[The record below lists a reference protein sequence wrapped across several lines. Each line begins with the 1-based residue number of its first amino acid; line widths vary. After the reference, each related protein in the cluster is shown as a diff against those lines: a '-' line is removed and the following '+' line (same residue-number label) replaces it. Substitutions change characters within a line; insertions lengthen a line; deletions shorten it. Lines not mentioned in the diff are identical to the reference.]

1 LVKVNQNTAD
11 GYSIVCVFK
20 YITGKIMSWLN
31 SLLLAL
37 TSVQPY
43 MVPATVIVFVSITF
57 ILFISFY
64 LFRAVKIANSLK
76 KYTRSINSIENDE
89 PENQRQH
96 LQNLFTQSELKHA
109 WSEFAESLHPQ
120 TELIGSEEKIVKI
133 RATAPSASYF
143 SEQQLVDIPLNTEF
157 FKHLPGILTGVG
169 IIGTFYGLMIGLN
182 HFDPSTPEQVSS
194 SVNNLLRDVLYAFL
208 GSAFAIAFSILVTW
222 LEKFYLAKCYKH
234 LEKFTAAL
242 DSLYDSG
249 VGEEYLASLVKSSNE
264 SATQARQLKE
274 SLVTDLRSMLLELT
288 DKQQIQNEHLAEKL
302 SSTYRESGSQ
312 FADQVSGAIENSL
325 KSPLDKIAGAVQT
338 ASGDQSGMVQHMLQD
353 VLTAFM
359 AKLDTTFGQ
368 QFSNLNE
375 MMGQTVG
382 AIETMQS
389 GFATLLQDMRQVSD
403 DSRQGS
409 AQLIEQLLAEMK
421 SGQQAMQAGM
431 NDMLTSLQASVA
443 KIGAEGEGAGERMAR
458 QLEKMFADSE
468 AREKAQAEHMSAFI
482 EAIQNSVQQG
492 QSATMEKMATSV
504 EALGE
509 QLGSLFGQ
517 IDKGQQQISAHQ
529 QANQQSLHEQTQRVM
544 SDVDDQIKHLIETV
558 ASQHQG
564 TTDTLRLLAE
574 QTNRQIQDMQTGADK
589 MRVAAERFEHAGDRV
604 SEANHLTADVLNK
617 AQSAGSSLSL
627 ATSELTS
634 VVADYRNNRE
644 AVSKSIAMLEL
655 LAANTQSEQTTRSQ
669 FITDLKQHGERLQG
683 YNREAQTFMENVSD
697 VLGKGFEDFSE
708 GVTRSLDK
716 TLGKL
721 DVEMAKASN
730 LLAGSVEQIGE
741 SVSELDDVLSRVRA

>member
-1 LVKVNQNTAD
+1 
-11 GYSIVCVFK
+11 
-20 YITGKIMSWLN
+20 
-31 SLLLAL
+31 
-37 TSVQPY
+37 
-43 MVPATVIVFVSITF
+43 
-57 ILFISFY
+57 
-64 LFRAVKIANSLK
+64 
-76 KYTRSINSIENDE
+76 SINSIEKSA
-89 PENQRQH
+89 PEVQLEHLKSLFQR
-96 LQNLFTQSELKHA
+96 SELKHA
-109 WSEFAESLHPQ
+109 WNEFEESLHSQ
-120 TELIGSEEKIVKI
+120 YELENGEEKIVRI
-133 RATAPSASYF
+133 RATAPSASFF

-157 FKHLPGILTGVG
+157 FKHLPGILTGMG

-208 GSAFAIAFSILVTW
+208 GSAFAIFASILVTW
-222 LEKFYLAKCYKH
+222 LEKLSIAKSYKY

-264 SATQARQLKE
+264 SATQARHLKE
-274 SLVTDLRSMLLELT
+274 SLVTDLRDMLL
-288 DKQQIQNEHLAEKL
+288 HLAESQKIENERLANTL
-302 SSTYRESGSQ
+302 SATYRESGSQ

-338 ASGDQSGMVQHMLQD
+338 ASGDQSGMVQNMLQN

-368 QFSNLNE
+368 QFTNLNE

-382 AIETMQS
+382 AIQTMQT
-389 GFATLLQDMRQVSD
+389 GFSALLQDMRQVSD

-409 AQLIEQLLAEMK
+409 AQLIEQLLSEMK
-421 SGQQAMQAGM
+421 SGQQALQAGM
-431 NDMLTSLQASVA
+431 NDMLTSLQVSVA
-443 KIGAEGEGAGERMAR
+443 KIGAEGEGAGERIAR

-468 AREKAQAEHMSAFI
+468 AREKAQAEHMAAFV

-492 QSATMEKMATSV
+492 QSATMEKMAASV
-504 EALGE
+504 GALGE

-517 IDKGQQQISAHQ
+517 IDKGQQQISATQ

-544 SDVDDQIKHLIETV
+544 SEVDDQIKQLVETV

-564 TTDTLRLLAE
+564 TTETLRLLAE
-574 QTNRQIQDMQTGADK
+574 QTNRQIQDMQAGADK
-589 MRVAAERFEHAGDRV
+589 MRLAAERFEHAGERV

-655 LAANTQSEQTTRSQ
+655 LAANTQSEQTTRNQ
-669 FITDLKQHGERLQG
+669 FIADLKQHGERLQS
-683 YNREAQTFMENVSD
+683 YNREAQVFMENVSD

-708 GVTRSLDK
+708 GVSRSLDK

-730 LLAGSVEQIGE
+730 LLAGSVEQLGE
-741 SVSELDDVLSRVRA
+741 SVSELDDVLSRVRT

>member
-1 LVKVNQNTAD
+1 
-11 GYSIVCVFK
+11 
-20 YITGKIMSWLN
+20 MSWLN
-31 SLLLAL
+31 SVLLAL

-43 MVPATVIVFVSITF
+43 MVPATVIGLVSFAFLCF
-57 ILFISFY
+57 IFFY
-64 LFRAVKIANSLK
+64 FFRAVKIINGLK
-76 KYTRSINSIENDE
+76 KYTQSINGIENNE
-89 PENQRQH
+89 PGNQLQH
-96 LQNLFTQSELKHA
+96 LQSLFVQPELKHA
-109 WSEFAESLHPQ
+109 WNEFEESLHSQ
-120 TELIGSEEKIVKI
+120 YELEDGEEKIVRI
-133 RATAPSASYF
+133 RATAPSASFF

-208 GSAFAIAFSILVTW
+208 GSAFAITFSILITW
-222 LEKFYLAKCYKH
+222 LEKFCLAKCYKY

-242 DSLYDSG
+242 DALYDSG

-264 SATQARQLKE
+264 SATQARHLKE
-274 SLVTDLRSMLLELT
+274 SLVTDLRDMLL
-288 DKQQIQNEHLAEKL
+288 HLANSQKVENERLATTL
-302 SSTYRESGSQ
+302 STTYRETGQQ
-312 FADQVSGAIENSL
+312 FAEQVSGAIENSL

-338 ASGDQSGMVQHMLQD
+338 ASGDQSGMVQNMLQD

-368 QFSNLNE
+368 QFTNLNE

-382 AIETMQS
+382 AIQTMQT
-389 GFATLLQDMRQVSD
+389 GFGALLQDMRQVSD

-409 AQLIEQLLAEMK
+409 AQLIEQLLSEMK

-468 AREKAQAEHMSAFI
+468 AREKAQAEHMTAFI

-492 QSATMEKMATSV
+492 QSATMEKMAASV
-504 EALGE
+504 ESLGE

-517 IDKGQQQISAHQ
+517 IDKGQQQISANQ

-544 SDVDDQIKHLIETV
+544 SEVDDQIKQLVETV

-564 TTDTLRLLAE
+564 TTETLRLLAE
-574 QTNRQIQDMQTGADK
+574 QTNRQIQDMHTGADK
-589 MRVAAERFEHAGDRV
+589 MRLAAERFEHAGDRV

-627 ATSELTS
+627 ATSKLTS

-655 LAANTQSEQTTRSQ
+655 LAANTQSEQTTRTQ
-669 FITDLKQHGERLQG
+669 FIADLKQHGERLQS
-683 YNREAQTFMENVSD
+683 YNREAQAFMENVSD

-708 GVTRSLDK
+708 GVSRSLDK

-721 DVEMAKASN
+721 DVEMAKAST

>member
-1 LVKVNQNTAD
+1 
-11 GYSIVCVFK
+11 
-20 YITGKIMSWLN
+20 MSWLN
-31 SLLLAL
+31 SVLLAL

-43 MVPATVIVFVSITF
+43 MVPATVIGLVSFAFLCF
-57 ILFISFY
+57 IFFY
-64 LFRAVKIANSLK
+64 FFRAVKIINGLK
-76 KYTRSINSIENDE
+76 KYTQSINDIENNE
-89 PENQRQH
+89 PGNQLQH
-96 LQNLFTQSELKHA
+96 LQSLFVQPELKHA
-109 WSEFAESLHPQ
+109 WNEFEESLHSQ
-120 TELIGSEEKIVKI
+120 YELEDGEEKIVRI
-133 RATAPSASYF
+133 RATAPSASFF

-208 GSAFAIAFSILVTW
+208 GSAFAITFSILITW
-222 LEKFYLAKCYKH
+222 LEKFCLAKCYKY

-242 DSLYDSG
+242 DALYDSG

-264 SATQARQLKE
+264 SATQARHLKE
-274 SLVTDLRSMLLELT
+274 SLVTDLRDMLL
-288 DKQQIQNEHLAEKL
+288 HLANSQKVENERLATTL
-302 SSTYRESGSQ
+302 STTYRETGQQ
-312 FADQVSGAIENSL
+312 FAEQVSGAIENSL

-338 ASGDQSGMVQHMLQD
+338 ASGDQSGMVQNMLQD

-368 QFSNLNE
+368 QFTNLNE

-382 AIETMQS
+382 AIQTMQT
-389 GFATLLQDMRQVSD
+389 GFGALLQDMRQVSD

-409 AQLIEQLLAEMK
+409 AQLIEQLLSEMK

-431 NDMLTSLQASVA
+431 NDMLTSLQTSVA

-468 AREKAQAEHMSAFI
+468 AREKAQAEHMTAFI

-492 QSATMEKMATSV
+492 QSATMEKMAASV
-504 EALGE
+504 ESLGE

-517 IDKGQQQISAHQ
+517 IDKGQQQISANQ

-544 SDVDDQIKHLIETV
+544 SEVDDQIKQLVETV

-564 TTDTLRLLAE
+564 TTETLRLLAE
-574 QTNRQIQDMQTGADK
+574 QTNRQIQDMHTGADK
-589 MRVAAERFEHAGDRV
+589 MRLAAERFEHAGDRV

-655 LAANTQSEQTTRSQ
+655 LAANTQSEQTTRTQ
-669 FITDLKQHGERLQG
+669 FIADLKQHGERLQS
-683 YNREAQTFMENVSD
+683 YNREAQAFMENVSD

-708 GVTRSLDK
+708 GVSRSLDK

-721 DVEMAKASN
+721 DVEMAKAST

>member
-1 LVKVNQNTAD
+1 
-11 GYSIVCVFK
+11 
-20 YITGKIMSWLN
+20 MSWLN
-31 SLLLAL
+31 SVLLAL

-43 MVPATVIVFVSITF
+43 MVPATVIGLVSFAFLCF
-57 ILFISFY
+57 IFFY
-64 LFRAVKIANSLK
+64 LFRAVKIINSLK
-76 KYTRSINSIENDE
+76 KYTQSINSIENNE
-89 PENQRQH
+89 PDDQLQH
-96 LQNLFTQSELKHA
+96 LQSLFVQPELKHA
-109 WSEFAESLHPQ
+109 WNEFEESLHSQ
-120 TELIGSEEKIVKI
+120 YELEDGEEKIVRI
-133 RATAPSASYF
+133 RATAPSASFF

-157 FKHLPGILTGVG
+157 FKHLPGILTGMG

-208 GSAFAIAFSILVTW
+208 GSAFAIFASILVTW
-222 LEKFYLAKCYKH
+222 LEKLSIAKCYKY

-264 SATQARQLKE
+264 NATQARHLKE
-274 SLVTDLRSMLLELT
+274 SLVTDLRDMLL
-288 DKQQIQNEHLAEKL
+288 HLAESQKVENERLANTL
-302 SSTYRESGSQ
+302 SATYRESGSH

-338 ASGDQSGMVQHMLQD
+338 ASGDQSGMVQNMLQD

-368 QFSNLNE
+368 QFTNLNE

-382 AIETMQS
+382 AIQTMQT

-409 AQLIEQLLAEMK
+409 AQLIEQLLSEMK

-431 NDMLTSLQASVA
+431 NEMLTSLQSSVA

-468 AREKAQAEHMSAFI
+468 AREKAQAEHMTAFI

-492 QSATMEKMATSV
+492 QSATMEKMAASV
-504 EALGE
+504 ESLGE

-517 IDKGQQQISAHQ
+517 IDKGQQQISATQ

-544 SDVDDQIKHLIETV
+544 SEVDDQIKQLFDTV
-558 ASQHQG
+558 ANQHQG
-564 TTDTLRLLAE
+564 TTETLRLLAE

-589 MRVAAERFEHAGDRV
+589 MRLAAERFEHAGDRV

-655 LAANTQSEQTTRSQ
+655 LAANTQSEQTTRNQ
-669 FITDLKQHGERLQG
+669 FIADLKQHGERLQS
-683 YNREAQTFMENVSD
+683 YNREAQAFMENVSD

-708 GVTRSLDK
+708 GVSRSLDK

-721 DVEMAKASN
+721 DVEMAKASTCTDPKK
-730 LLAGSVEQIGE
+730 
-741 SVSELDDVLSRVRA
+741 LDS

>member
-1 LVKVNQNTAD
+1 
-11 GYSIVCVFK
+11 
-20 YITGKIMSWLN
+20 MSWLN
-31 SLLLAL
+31 SVLLAL

-43 MVPATVIVFVSITF
+43 MVPATVIGLVSFAFLCF
-57 ILFISFY
+57 IFFY
-64 LFRAVKIANSLK
+64 LFRAVKIINSLK
-76 KYTRSINSIENDE
+76 KYTQSINSIENNE
-89 PENQRQH
+89 PDDQLQH
-96 LQNLFTQSELKHA
+96 LQSLFVQPELKHA
-109 WSEFAESLHPQ
+109 WNEFEESLHSQ
-120 TELIGSEEKIVKI
+120 YELEDGEEKIVRI
-133 RATAPSASYF
+133 RATAPSASFF

-157 FKHLPGILTGVG
+157 FKHLPGILTGMG

-208 GSAFAIAFSILVTW
+208 GSAFAIFASILVTW
-222 LEKFYLAKCYKH
+222 LEKLSIAKCYKY

-264 SATQARQLKE
+264 NATQARHLKE
-274 SLVTDLRSMLLELT
+274 SLVTDLRDMLL
-288 DKQQIQNEHLAEKL
+288 HLAESQKVENERLANTL
-302 SSTYRESGSQ
+302 SATYRESGSH

-338 ASGDQSGMVQHMLQD
+338 ASGDQSGMVQNMLQD

-368 QFSNLNE
+368 QFTNLNE

-382 AIETMQS
+382 AIQTMQT

-409 AQLIEQLLAEMK
+409 AQLIEQLLSEMK

-431 NDMLTSLQASVA
+431 NEMLTSLQSSVA

-468 AREKAQAEHMSAFI
+468 AREKAQAEHMTAFI

-492 QSATMEKMATSV
+492 QSATMEKMAASV
-504 EALGE
+504 ESLGE

-517 IDKGQQQISAHQ
+517 IDKGQQQISATQ

-544 SDVDDQIKHLIETV
+544 SEVDDQIKQLFDTV
-558 ASQHQG
+558 ANQHQG
-564 TTDTLRLLAE
+564 TTETLRLLAE

-589 MRVAAERFEHAGDRV
+589 MRLAAERFEHAGDRV

-655 LAANTQSEQTTRSQ
+655 LAANTQSEQTTRNQ
-669 FITDLKQHGERLQG
+669 FIADLKQHGERLQS
-683 YNREAQTFMENVSD
+683 YNREAQAFMENVSD

-708 GVTRSLDK
+708 GVSRSLDK

-721 DVEMAKASN
+721 DVEMAKAST

>member
-1 LVKVNQNTAD
+1 
-11 GYSIVCVFK
+11 
-20 YITGKIMSWLN
+20 MSWLN
-31 SLLLAL
+31 SVLLAL

-43 MVPATVIVFVSITF
+43 MVPATVIGLVSFAFLCF
-57 ILFISFY
+57 IFFY
-64 LFRAVKIANSLK
+64 FFRAVKIINGLK
-76 KYTRSINSIENDE
+76 KYTQSINGIENNE
-89 PENQRQH
+89 PGNQLQH
-96 LQNLFTQSELKHA
+96 LQSLFVQPELKHA
-109 WSEFAESLHPQ
+109 WNEFEESLHSQ
-120 TELIGSEEKIVKI
+120 YELEDGEEKIVRI
-133 RATAPSASYF
+133 RATAPSASFF

-208 GSAFAIAFSILVTW
+208 GSAFAITFSTLITW
-222 LEKFYLAKCYKH
+222 LEKFCLAKCYKY

-242 DSLYDSG
+242 DALYDSG

-264 SATQARQLKE
+264 SATQARHLKE
-274 SLVTDLRSMLLELT
+274 SLVTDLRDMLL
-288 DKQQIQNEHLAEKL
+288 HLANSQKVENERLATTL
-302 SSTYRESGSQ
+302 STTYRETGQQ
-312 FADQVSGAIENSL
+312 FAEQVSGAIENSL

-338 ASGDQSGMVQHMLQD
+338 ASGDQSGMVQNMLQD

-368 QFSNLNE
+368 QFTNLNE

-382 AIETMQS
+382 AIQTMQT
-389 GFATLLQDMRQVSD
+389 GFGALLQDMRQVSD

-409 AQLIEQLLAEMK
+409 AQLIEQLLSEMK

-431 NDMLTSLQASVA
+431 NDMLTSLQTSVA

-468 AREKAQAEHMSAFI
+468 AREKAQAEHMTAFI

-492 QSATMEKMATSV
+492 QSATMEKMAASV
-504 EALGE
+504 ESLGE

-517 IDKGQQQISAHQ
+517 IDKGQQQISANQ

-544 SDVDDQIKHLIETV
+544 SEVDDQIKQLVETV

-564 TTDTLRLLAE
+564 TTETLRLLAE
-574 QTNRQIQDMQTGADK
+574 QTNRQIQDMHTGADK
-589 MRVAAERFEHAGDRV
+589 MRLAAERFEHAGDRV

-655 LAANTQSEQTTRSQ
+655 LAANTQSEQTTRTQ
-669 FITDLKQHGERLQG
+669 FIADLKQHGERLQS
-683 YNREAQTFMENVSD
+683 YNREAQAFMENVSD

-708 GVTRSLDK
+708 GVSRSLDK

-721 DVEMAKASN
+721 DVEMAKAST

>member
-1 LVKVNQNTAD
+1 
-11 GYSIVCVFK
+11 
-20 YITGKIMSWLN
+20 MSWLN
-31 SLLLAL
+31 SLLVAL
-37 TSVQPY
+37 TSVEPHK
-43 MVPATVIVFVSITF
+43 VPVTVFCLVSFAVFCFVV
-57 ILFISFY
+57 FY
-64 LFRAVKIANSLK
+64 LIRAVRIINGLK
-76 KYTRSINSIENDE
+76 KDDKSISSIKDSAPE
-89 PENQRQH
+89 PQLEYLRG
-96 LQNLFTQSELKHA
+96 LFKKPEFKHA
-109 WSEFAESLHPQ
+109 WNEFEESLHSQ
-120 TELIGSEEKIVKI
+120 YELENGEEKLVRI
-133 RATAPSASYF
+133 RATAPSASFF

-157 FKHLPGILTGVG
+157 FKHLPGILTGIG

-182 HFDPSTPEQVSS
+182 HFDPSTPEQVTS
-194 SVNNLLRDVLYAFL
+194 SVNNLLHDVLYAFL
-208 GSAFAIAFSILVTW
+208 GSAFAITASILVTW
-222 LEKFYLAKCYKH
+222 LEKFSIAKCYKY
-234 LEKFTAAL
+234 LEKFTASL

-249 VGEEYLASLVKSSNE
+249 VGEEYLASLVKSSSD

-274 SLVTDLRSMLLELT
+274 SLVTDLRDMLLNLADSQKVE
-288 DKQQIQNEHLAEKL
+288 NERLAATL
-302 SSTYRESGSQ
+302 STTYRESGQQ
-312 FADQVSGAIENSL
+312 FAEQVSGAIENSL

-338 ASGDQSGMVQHMLQD
+338 ASGDQSGMVQNMLQD

-368 QFSNLNE
+368 QFTNLND

-382 AIETMQS
+382 AIQTMQT
-389 GFATLLQDMRQVSD
+389 GFSSLLQDMRQVSD

-431 NDMLTSLQASVA
+431 NDMLSSLQASVA

-468 AREKAQAEHMSAFI
+468 AREKAQAEHMAAFV

-504 EALGE
+504 EVLGE
-509 QLGSLFGQ
+509 QLGNLFGQ
-517 IDKGQQQISAHQ
+517 IDKGQQQISANQ

-544 SDVDDQIKHLIETV
+544 SEVDDQIKQLIDTV

-564 TTDTLRLLAE
+564 TTETLRLLAE
-574 QTNRQIQDMQTGADK
+574 QTHQQIRGMQQGADK
-589 MRVAAERFEHAGDRV
+589 MHQAAERFEHAGDKV

-617 AQSAGSSLSL
+617 AQSAGSSLSV
-627 ATSELTS
+627 ATSELSS
-634 VVADYRNNRE
+634 VVADYRNNRD
-644 AVSKSIAMLEL
+644 AVSKSIAMLEM

-669 FITDLKQHGERLQG
+669 FITDLKQHSERLLN
-683 YNREAQTFMENVSD
+683 YNREAQAFMERVSD
-697 VLGKGFEDFSE
+697 VLGKGFEDFSD
-708 GVTRSLDK
+708 GVSRSLDK

>member
-1 LVKVNQNTAD
+1 MLWLDSFLLV
-11 GYSIVCVFK
+11 
-20 YITGKIMSWLN
+20 
-31 SLLLAL
+31 L

-43 MVPATVIVFVSITF
+43 MVPATVIGIVSVAF
-57 ILFISFY
+57 IIFTLFY
-64 LFRAVKIANSLK
+64 LFRAVKIANGLE
-76 KYTRSINSIENDE
+76 KYKQSINSIKNNE
-89 PENQRQH
+89 PDNQLQH
-96 LQNLFTQSELKHA
+96 LQNLFVQPELKHA
-109 WSEFAESLHPQ
+109 WSEFKESLHSQ
-120 TELIGSEEKIVKI
+120 YELEDGEEKIVRI
-133 RATAPSASYF
+133 RATAPSASFF
-143 SEQQLVDIPLNTEF
+143 SEQQLVDIPLNTEL

-169 IIGTFYGLMIGLN
+169 IIGTFYGLMIGLK
-182 HFDPSTPEQVSS
+182 HFDPSTPEQVTS
-194 SVNNLLRDVLYAFL
+194 SVNNLLHDVLYAFL
-208 GSAFAIAFSILVTW
+208 GSAFAITFSILITW
-222 LEKFYLAKCYKH
+222 LEKFYLAKCYKN
-234 LEKFTAAL
+234 LEKFTAEL

-264 SATQARQLKE
+264 SATQARHLKE
-274 SLVTDLRSMLLELT
+274 SLVTDLRDMLL
-288 DKQQIQNEHLAEKL
+288 HLANSQKVENERLATTL
-302 SSTYRESGSQ
+302 STTYRETGQQ
-312 FADQVSGAIENSL
+312 FAEQVSGAIENSL

-338 ASGDQSGMVQHMLQD
+338 ASGDQSGMVQNMLQD

-368 QFSNLNE
+368 QFTSLNE

-382 AIETMQS
+382 AIQTMQT
-389 GFATLLQDMRQVSD
+389 GFSALLQDMRQVSD

-409 AQLIEQLLAEMK
+409 AQLIEQLLSEMK
-421 SGQQAMQAGM
+421 SGQQALQAGM

-458 QLEKMFADSE
+458 QMEKMFADSE
-468 AREKAQAEHMSAFI
+468 AREKAQAEHMAAFV

-492 QSATMEKMATSV
+492 QSATMEKMAASV
-504 EALGE
+504 GALGE

-517 IDKGQQQISAHQ
+517 IDKGQQQISANQ

-544 SDVDDQIKHLIETV
+544 SEVDDQIKQLVETV

-564 TTDTLRLLAE
+564 TTETLRLLAE

-589 MRVAAERFEHAGDRV
+589 MRLAAERFEHAGDRV

-655 LAANTQSEQTTRSQ
+655 LAANTQSEQTTRNQ
-669 FITDLKQHGERLQG
+669 FIADLKQHGERLQS
-683 YNREAQTFMENVSD
+683 YNREAQAFMENVSD

-708 GVTRSLDK
+708 GVSRSLDK

-721 DVEMAKASN
+721 DVEMAKASS

>member
-1 LVKVNQNTAD
+1 MHSQYEL
-11 GYSIVCVFK
+11 
-20 YITGKIMSWLN
+20 
-31 SLLLAL
+31 
-37 TSVQPY
+37 
-43 MVPATVIVFVSITF
+43 
-57 ILFISFY
+57 
-64 LFRAVKIANSLK
+64 
-76 KYTRSINSIENDE
+76 EN
-89 PENQRQH
+89 
-96 LQNLFTQSELKHA
+96 
-109 WSEFAESLHPQ
+109 
-120 TELIGSEEKIVKI
+120 GEEKIVRI
-133 RATAPSASYF
+133 RATAPSASFF

-157 FKHLPGILTGVG
+157 FKHLPGILTGMG
-169 IIGTFYGLMIGLN
+169 IIGTFYGLLIGLN

-208 GSAFAIAFSILVTW
+208 GSAFAIFASILVTW
-222 LEKFYLAKCYKH
+222 LEKLSIAKSYKY

-264 SATQARQLKE
+264 SATQARHLKE
-274 SLVTDLRSMLLELT
+274 SLVTDLRDMLL
-288 DKQQIQNEHLAEKL
+288 HLAESQKIESERLANTL
-302 SSTYRESGSQ
+302 SATYRESGSQ

-325 KSPLDKIAGAVQT
+325 KSPLDKIAGTVQT
-338 ASGDQSGMVQHMLQD
+338 ACGDQSGMVQNMLQD

-368 QFSNLNE
+368 QFTNLNE
-375 MMGQTVG
+375 MMRQTVG
-382 AIETMQS
+382 AIQIMQT
-389 GFATLLQDMRQVSD
+389 GFSALLQDMRQVSD

-409 AQLIEQLLAEMK
+409 AKLIEQLLSEMK
-421 SGQQAMQAGM
+421 SGQQALQAGM
-431 NDMLTSLQASVA
+431 NDMLTSLQVSVA
-443 KIGAEGEGAGERMAR
+443 KIGAEGEGAGERIAR

-468 AREKAQAEHMSAFI
+468 AREKAQAEHMAAFV

-492 QSATMEKMATSV
+492 QSATMEKMAASV
-504 EALGE
+504 GALGE

-517 IDKGQQQISAHQ
+517 IDKGQQQISATQ

-544 SDVDDQIKHLIETV
+544 SEVDDQIKQLVETV

-564 TTDTLRLLAE
+564 TTETLRLLAE
-574 QTNRQIQDMQTGADK
+574 QTNRQIQDMQAGADK
-589 MRVAAERFEHAGDRV
+589 MRLAAERFEHAGERV

-655 LAANTQSEQTTRSQ
+655 LAANTQSEQTTRNQ
-669 FITDLKQHGERLQG
+669 FIADLKQHGERLQS
-683 YNREAQTFMENVSD
+683 YNREAQVFMENVSD

-708 GVTRSLDK
+708 GVSRSLDK

-730 LLAGSVEQIGE
+730 LLAGSVEQLGE
-741 SVSELDDVLSRVRA
+741 SVSELDDVLSRVRT

>member
-1 LVKVNQNTAD
+1 MLWLDSFLLV
-11 GYSIVCVFK
+11 
-20 YITGKIMSWLN
+20 
-31 SLLLAL
+31 L

-43 MVPATVIVFVSITF
+43 MVPATVIGIVSVAF
-57 ILFISFY
+57 IIFTLFY
-64 LFRAVKIANSLK
+64 LFRAVKIVNGLE
-76 KYTRSINSIENDE
+76 KYKQSINSIKNNE
-89 PENQRQH
+89 PDNQLQH
-96 LQNLFTQSELKHA
+96 LQNLFVQPELKHA
-109 WSEFAESLHPQ
+109 WSEFKESLHSQ
-120 TELIGSEEKIVKI
+120 YELEDGEEKIVRI
-133 RATAPSASYF
+133 RATAPSASFF

-208 GSAFAIAFSILVTW
+208 GSAFAITFSILITW
-222 LEKFYLAKCYKH
+222 LEKFYLAKCYKN
-234 LEKFTAAL
+234 LEKFTAEL

-264 SATQARQLKE
+264 SATQARHLKE
-274 SLVTDLRSMLLELT
+274 SLVTDLRDMLL
-288 DKQQIQNEHLAEKL
+288 HLANSQKVENERLATTL
-302 SSTYRESGSQ
+302 STTYRETGQQ
-312 FADQVSGAIENSL
+312 FAEQVSGAIENSL

-338 ASGDQSGMVQHMLQD
+338 ASGDQSGMVQNMLQD

-368 QFSNLNE
+368 QFTSLNE

-382 AIETMQS
+382 AIQTMQT
-389 GFATLLQDMRQVSD
+389 GFSALLQDMRQVSD

-409 AQLIEQLLAEMK
+409 AQLIEQLLSEMK
-421 SGQQAMQAGM
+421 SGQQALQAGM

-458 QLEKMFADSE
+458 QMEKMFADSE
-468 AREKAQAEHMSAFI
+468 AREKAQAEHMAAFV

-492 QSATMEKMATSV
+492 QSATMEKMAASV
-504 EALGE
+504 GALGE

-517 IDKGQQQISAHQ
+517 IDKGQQQISANQ

-544 SDVDDQIKHLIETV
+544 SEVDDQIKQLVETV

-564 TTDTLRLLAE
+564 TTETLRLLAE

-589 MRVAAERFEHAGDRV
+589 MRLAAERFEHAGDRV

-655 LAANTQSEQTTRSQ
+655 LAANTQSEQTTRNQ
-669 FITDLKQHGERLQG
+669 FIADLKQHGERLQS
-683 YNREAQTFMENVSD
+683 YNREAQAFMENVSD

-708 GVTRSLDK
+708 GVSRSLDK

-721 DVEMAKASN
+721 DVEMAKASS

>member
-1 LVKVNQNTAD
+1 
-11 GYSIVCVFK
+11 
-20 YITGKIMSWLN
+20 MSWLN
-31 SLLLAL
+31 SLLVAL
-37 TSVQPY
+37 TSVEPHW
-43 MVPATVIVFVSITF
+43 VPFTVIGLVTF
-57 ILFISFY
+57 AFFCFIFFY
-64 LFRAVKIANSLK
+64 LVRAVRIVNGLK
-76 KYTRSINSIENDE
+76 KYTQSINSLENST
-89 PENQRQH
+89 PEAQLEQLKSLFQRP
-96 LQNLFTQSELKHA
+96 ELRHA
-109 WSEFAESLHPQ
+109 WNEFEESLHLQ
-120 TELIGSEEKIVKI
+120 SEQSNGEENIVRV
-133 RATAPSASYF
+133 RATAPSASFF

-194 SVNNLLRDVLYAFL
+194 SVNNLLHDVLYAFL
-208 GSAFAIAFSILVTW
+208 GSAFAIFASILVTW
-222 LEKFYLAKCYKH
+222 LEKLSIAKCYKY
-234 LEKFTAAL
+234 LEKFTASL

-264 SATQARQLKE
+264 SATQARHLKE
-274 SLVTDLRSMLLELT
+274 SLVTDLRDMLL
-288 DKQQIQNEHLAEKL
+288 HLAESQKVENERLANTL
-302 SSTYRESGSQ
+302 SATYRESGSQ

-338 ASGDQSGMVQHMLQD
+338 ASGDQSGMVQNMLQD

-368 QFSNLNE
+368 QFTNLNE

-382 AIETMQS
+382 AIQTMQT

-409 AQLIEQLLAEMK
+409 AQLIEQLLSEMK

-431 NDMLTSLQASVA
+431 NDMLSSLQASVA

-468 AREKAQAEHMSAFI
+468 AREKAQAEHMTAFI

-492 QSATMEKMATSV
+492 QSATMEKMAASV
-504 EALGE
+504 ESLGE

-517 IDKGQQQISAHQ
+517 IDKGQQQISATQ
-529 QANQQSLHEQTQRVM
+529 QANQQSLHEQTQCVM
-544 SDVDDQIKHLIETV
+544 SEVDDQIKQLIDTV

-564 TTDTLRLLAE
+564 TTETLRLLAE
-574 QTNRQIQDMQTGADK
+574 QTNRQIQDMQNGADK
-589 MRVAAERFEHAGDRV
+589 MRMAAERFEHAGDRV

-655 LAANTQSEQTTRSQ
+655 LAANTQSEQTTRNQ
-669 FITDLKQHGERLQG
+669 FIADLKQHGERLQS
-683 YNREAQTFMENVSD
+683 YNREAQAFMENVSD

-708 GVTRSLDK
+708 GVSRSLDK

-721 DVEMAKASN
+721 DVEMAKAST

>member
-1 LVKVNQNTAD
+1 
-11 GYSIVCVFK
+11 
-20 YITGKIMSWLN
+20 MSWLN
-31 SLLLAL
+31 SILAVL
-37 TSVQPY
+37 TSVEPHK
-43 MVPATVIVFVSITF
+43 VPVTVIGLVSFAVICF
-57 ILFISFY
+57 FFFY
-64 LFRAVKIANSLK
+64 LIRVFKIIFGLRR
-76 KYTRSINSIENDE
+76 YTQSIITIK
-89 PENQRQH
+89 ENQPESQLEH
-96 LQNLFTQSELKHA
+96 LKNLFQQPELKHA
-109 WSEFAESLHPQ
+109 WSEFEESLHPQ
-120 TELIGSEEKIVKI
+120 RELENGDEKIVRV
-133 RATAPSASYF
+133 RATAPSASFF

-169 IIGTFYGLMIGLN
+169 IIGTFYGLMIGLS
-182 HFDPSTPEQVSS
+182 HFDPSTPEQVTS
-194 SVNNLLRDVLYAFL
+194 SVNNLLHDVLYAFL
-208 GSAFAIAFSILVTW
+208 GSAIAIFASILVTW
-222 LEKFYLAKCYKH
+222 LEKLSIAKCYKY

-242 DSLYDSG
+242 DSLYESG

-264 SATQARQLKE
+264 SATQARHLKE
-274 SLVTDLRSMLLELT
+274 SLVTDLRDMLL
-288 DKQQIQNEHLAEKL
+288 QLAESQKVENERLAATL
-302 SSTYRESGSQ
+302 STTYRESGQQ
-312 FADQVSGAIENSL
+312 FAEQVSGAIENSL

-338 ASGDQSGMVQHMLQD
+338 ASGDQSGMVQNMLQD

-368 QFSNLNE
+368 QFTSLND

-382 AIETMQS
+382 AIQTMQT
-389 GFATLLQDMRQVSD
+389 GFAALLQDMRQVSD

-409 AQLIEQLLAEMK
+409 AQLIEQLLSEMK
-421 SGQQAMQAGM
+421 SGQQALQAGM
-431 NDMLTSLQASVA
+431 NDMLTSLQTSVA

-468 AREKAQAEHMSAFI
+468 AREKAQSEHMAAFI

-492 QSATMEKMATSV
+492 QSATMEKMAASV
-504 EALGE
+504 ESLGE

-517 IDKGQQQISAHQ
+517 IDKGQQQISATQ

-544 SDVDDQIKHLIETV
+544 SEVDDQIKQLIDTV

-564 TTDTLRLLAE
+564 TTETLRLLAE
-574 QTNRQIQDMQTGADK
+574 QTNRQIQDMQNGADK
-589 MRVAAERFEHAGDRV
+589 MRLAAERFEHAGDRV
-604 SEANHLTADVLNK
+604 SEANHLTADLLNK

-669 FITDLKQHGERLQG
+669 FIADLQLHGERLQG
-683 YNREAQTFMENVSD
+683 YNREAQAFMENVSD

-708 GVTRSLDK
+708 GVLRSLDK

-721 DVEMAKASN
+721 DVEMAKAST

>member
-1 LVKVNQNTAD
+1 
-11 GYSIVCVFK
+11 
-20 YITGKIMSWLN
+20 MSWLN
-31 SLLLAL
+31 SVLLAL

-43 MVPATVIVFVSITF
+43 MVPATVIGLVSFAFLCF
-57 ILFISFY
+57 IFFY
-64 LFRAVKIANSLK
+64 FFRAVKIINGLK
-76 KYTRSINSIENDE
+76 KYTQSINGIENNE
-89 PENQRQH
+89 PDNQLQH
-96 LQNLFTQSELKHA
+96 LQSLFVQPELKHA
-109 WSEFAESLHPQ
+109 WNEFEESLHSQ
-120 TELIGSEEKIVKI
+120 YELEDGEEKIVRI
-133 RATAPSASYF
+133 RATAPSASFF

-208 GSAFAIAFSILVTW
+208 GSAFAITFSILITW
-222 LEKFYLAKCYKH
+222 LEKFCLAKCYKY

-242 DSLYDSG
+242 DALYDSG

-264 SATQARQLKE
+264 SATQARHLKE
-274 SLVTDLRSMLLELT
+274 SLVTDLRDMLL
-288 DKQQIQNEHLAEKL
+288 HLANSQKVENERLATTL
-302 SSTYRESGSQ
+302 STTYRETGQQ
-312 FADQVSGAIENSL
+312 FAEQVSGAIENSL

-338 ASGDQSGMVQHMLQD
+338 ASGDQSGMVQNMLQD

-368 QFSNLNE
+368 QFTNLNE

-382 AIETMQS
+382 AIQTMQT
-389 GFATLLQDMRQVSD
+389 GFGALLQDMRQVSD

-409 AQLIEQLLAEMK
+409 AQLIEQLLSEMK

-431 NDMLTSLQASVA
+431 NDMLTSLQTSVA

-468 AREKAQAEHMSAFI
+468 AREKAQAEHMTAFI

-492 QSATMEKMATSV
+492 QSATMEKMAASV
-504 EALGE
+504 ESLGE

-517 IDKGQQQISAHQ
+517 IDKGQQQISANQ

-544 SDVDDQIKHLIETV
+544 SEVDDQIKQLVETV

-564 TTDTLRLLAE
+564 TTETLRLLAE
-574 QTNRQIQDMQTGADK
+574 QTNRQIQDMHTGADK
-589 MRVAAERFEHAGDRV
+589 MRLAAERFEHAGDRV

-655 LAANTQSEQTTRSQ
+655 LAANTQSEQTTRTQ
-669 FITDLKQHGERLQG
+669 FIADLKQHGERLQS
-683 YNREAQTFMENVSD
+683 YNREAQAFMENVSD

-708 GVTRSLDK
+708 GVSRSLDK

-721 DVEMAKASN
+721 DVEMAKAST

>member
-1 LVKVNQNTAD
+1 
-11 GYSIVCVFK
+11 
-20 YITGKIMSWLN
+20 MSWLN
-31 SLLLAL
+31 SVLLAL

-43 MVPATVIVFVSITF
+43 MVPATVIGLVSFAFLCF
-57 ILFISFY
+57 IFFY
-64 LFRAVKIANSLK
+64 LFRSVKIINSLK
-76 KYTRSINSIENDE
+76 KYTQSINSIKNNE
-89 PENQRQH
+89 PDDQLQH
-96 LQNLFTQSELKHA
+96 LQNLFVQPEIKHA
-109 WSEFAESLHPQ
+109 WNEFEESLHSQ
-120 TELIGSEEKIVKI
+120 YELEDGEEKIVRI
-133 RATAPSASYF
+133 RATALSASFF

-208 GSAFAIAFSILVTW
+208 GSAFAIFASILVTW
-222 LEKFYLAKCYKH
+222 LEKLSIAKCYKY

-242 DSLYDSG
+242 DALYVSG

-264 SATQARQLKE
+264 SATQARHLKE
-274 SLVTDLRSMLLELT
+274 SLVTDLRDMLL
-288 DKQQIQNEHLAEKL
+288 NLAERQKVENERLATTL
-302 SSTYRESGSQ
+302 STTYRESGQQ
-312 FADQVSGAIENSL
+312 FAEQVSGAIENSL

-338 ASGDQSGMVQHMLQD
+338 ASGDQSGMVQNMLQD

-368 QFSNLNE
+368 QFTNLND

-382 AIETMQS
+382 SIQTMQT

-409 AQLIEQLLAEMK
+409 AQLIEQLLSEMK

-431 NDMLTSLQASVA
+431 NDMLISLQASVA

-517 IDKGQQQISAHQ
+517 IDKGQQQISANQ

-544 SDVDDQIKHLIETV
+544 SEVDVQIKQLIDTV

-564 TTDTLRLLAE
+564 TTETLRLLAE
-574 QTNRQIQDMQTGADK
+574 QTNRQIQDMQNGADK
-589 MRVAAERFEHAGDRV
+589 MRLAAERFEHAGDRV

-655 LAANTQSEQTTRSQ
+655 LAANTQSEQTTRNQ
-669 FITDLKQHGERLQG
+669 FIADLKQHGERLQS
-683 YNREAQTFMENVSD
+683 YNREAQAFMENVSN

-708 GVTRSLDK
+708 GVSRSLDK

-721 DVEMAKASN
+721 DVEMAKAST

>member
-1 LVKVNQNTAD
+1 
-11 GYSIVCVFK
+11 
-20 YITGKIMSWLN
+20 
-31 SLLLAL
+31 
-37 TSVQPY
+37 
-43 MVPATVIVFVSITF
+43 
-57 ILFISFY
+57 
-64 LFRAVKIANSLK
+64 
-76 KYTRSINSIENDE
+76 
-89 PENQRQH
+89 
-96 LQNLFTQSELKHA
+96 ELKHA
-109 WSEFAESLHPQ
+109 WNEFEESLHSQ
-120 TELIGSEEKIVKI
+120 YELENGEEKIVRI
-133 RATAPSASYF
+133 RATAPSASFF

-157 FKHLPGILTGVG
+157 FKHLPGILTGMG

-208 GSAFAIAFSILVTW
+208 GSAFAIFASILVTW
-222 LEKFYLAKCYKH
+222 LEKLSIAKSYKY

-264 SATQARQLKE
+264 SATQARHLKE
-274 SLVTDLRSMLLELT
+274 SLVTDLRDMLL
-288 DKQQIQNEHLAEKL
+288 HLAESQKIENERLANTL
-302 SSTYRESGSQ
+302 SATYRESGSQ

-338 ASGDQSGMVQHMLQD
+338 ASGDQSGMVQNMLQN

-368 QFSNLNE
+368 QFTNLNE

-382 AIETMQS
+382 AIQTMQT
-389 GFATLLQDMRQVSD
+389 GFSALLQDMRQVSD

-409 AQLIEQLLAEMK
+409 AQLIEQLLSEMK
-421 SGQQAMQAGM
+421 SGQQALQAGM

-443 KIGAEGEGAGERMAR
+443 KIGAEGEGAGERIAR

-468 AREKAQAEHMSAFI
+468 AREKAQAEHMAAFV

-492 QSATMEKMATSV
+492 QSATMEKMAASV
-504 EALGE
+504 GALGE

-517 IDKGQQQISAHQ
+517 IDKGQQQISATQ

-544 SDVDDQIKHLIETV
+544 SEVDDQIKQLVETV

-564 TTDTLRLLAE
+564 TTETLRLLAE
-574 QTNRQIQDMQTGADK
+574 QTNRQIQDMQAGADK
-589 MRVAAERFEHAGDRV
+589 MRLAAERFEHAGERV

-655 LAANTQSEQTTRSQ
+655 LAANTQSEQTTRNQ
-669 FITDLKQHGERLQG
+669 FIADLKQHGERLQS
-683 YNREAQTFMENVSD
+683 YNREAQVFMENVSD

-708 GVTRSLDK
+708 GVSRSLDK

-730 LLAGSVEQIGE
+730 LLAGSVEQLGE
-741 SVSELDDVLSRVRA
+741 SVSELDDVLSRVRT

>member
-1 LVKVNQNTAD
+1 
-11 GYSIVCVFK
+11 
-20 YITGKIMSWLN
+20 MSWLN
-31 SLLLAL
+31 SVLLAL

-43 MVPATVIVFVSITF
+43 MVPATVIGLVSFAFLCF
-57 ILFISFY
+57 IFFY
-64 LFRAVKIANSLK
+64 FFRAVKIINGLK
-76 KYTRSINSIENDE
+76 KYTQSINGIENNE
-89 PENQRQH
+89 PGNQLQH
-96 LQNLFTQSELKHA
+96 LQSLFVQPELKHA
-109 WSEFAESLHPQ
+109 WNEFEESLHSQ
-120 TELIGSEEKIVKI
+120 YELEDGEEKIVRI
-133 RATAPSASYF
+133 RATAPSASFF

-208 GSAFAIAFSILVTW
+208 GSAFAITFSILITW
-222 LEKFYLAKCYKH
+222 LEKFCLAKCYKY

-242 DSLYDSG
+242 DALYDSG

-264 SATQARQLKE
+264 SATQARHLKE
-274 SLVTDLRSMLLELT
+274 SLVTDLRDMLL
-288 DKQQIQNEHLAEKL
+288 HLANSQKVENERLATTL
-302 SSTYRESGSQ
+302 STTYRETGQQ
-312 FADQVSGAIENSL
+312 FAEQVSGAIENSL

-338 ASGDQSGMVQHMLQD
+338 ASGDQSGMVQNMLQD

-368 QFSNLNE
+368 QFTNLNE

-382 AIETMQS
+382 AIQTMQT
-389 GFATLLQDMRQVSD
+389 GFGALLQDMRQVSD

-409 AQLIEQLLAEMK
+409 AQLIEQLLSEMK

-431 NDMLTSLQASVA
+431 NDMLTSLQTSVA

-468 AREKAQAEHMSAFI
+468 AREKAQAEHMTAFI

-492 QSATMEKMATSV
+492 QSATMEKMAASV
-504 EALGE
+504 ESLGE

-517 IDKGQQQISAHQ
+517 IDKGQQQISANQ

-544 SDVDDQIKHLIETV
+544 SEVDDQIKQLVETV

-564 TTDTLRLLAE
+564 TTETLRLLAE
-574 QTNRQIQDMQTGADK
+574 QTNRQIQDMHTGADK
-589 MRVAAERFEHAGDRV
+589 MRLAAERFEHAGDRV

-617 AQSAGSSLSL
+617 AQSACSSLSL

-655 LAANTQSEQTTRSQ
+655 LAANTQSEQTTRTQ
-669 FITDLKQHGERLQG
+669 FIADLKQHGERLQS
-683 YNREAQTFMENVSD
+683 YNREAQAFMENVSD

-708 GVTRSLDK
+708 GVSRSLDK

-721 DVEMAKASN
+721 DVEMAKAST

>member
-1 LVKVNQNTAD
+1 
-11 GYSIVCVFK
+11 
-20 YITGKIMSWLN
+20 MSWLN
-31 SLLLAL
+31 SVLLAL

-43 MVPATVIVFVSITF
+43 MVPATVIGLVSFAFLCF
-57 ILFISFY
+57 IFFY
-64 LFRAVKIANSLK
+64 FFRAVKIINGLK
-76 KYTRSINSIENDE
+76 KYTQSINGIENNE
-89 PENQRQH
+89 PGNQLQH
-96 LQNLFTQSELKHA
+96 LQSLFVQPELKHA
-109 WSEFAESLHPQ
+109 WNEFEESLHSQ
-120 TELIGSEEKIVKI
+120 YELEDGEEKIVRI
-133 RATAPSASYF
+133 RATAPSASFF

-208 GSAFAIAFSILVTW
+208 GSAFAITFSILITW
-222 LEKFYLAKCYKH
+222 LEKFCLAKCYKY

-242 DSLYDSG
+242 DALYDSG

-264 SATQARQLKE
+264 SATQARHLKE
-274 SLVTDLRSMLLELT
+274 SLVTDLRDMLL
-288 DKQQIQNEHLAEKL
+288 HLANSQKVENERLATTL
-302 SSTYRESGSQ
+302 STTYRETGQQ
-312 FADQVSGAIENSL
+312 FAEQVSGAIENSL

-338 ASGDQSGMVQHMLQD
+338 ASGDQSGMVQNMLQD

-368 QFSNLNE
+368 QFTNLNE

-382 AIETMQS
+382 AIQTMQT
-389 GFATLLQDMRQVSD
+389 GFGALLQDMRQVSD

-409 AQLIEQLLAEMK
+409 AQLIEQLLSEMK

-468 AREKAQAEHMSAFI
+468 AREKAQAEHMTAFI

-492 QSATMEKMATSV
+492 QSATMEKMAASV
-504 EALGE
+504 ESLGE

-517 IDKGQQQISAHQ
+517 IDKGQQQISANQ
-529 QANQQSLHEQTQRVM
+529 QANQQYLHEQTQRVM
-544 SDVDDQIKHLIETV
+544 SEVDDQIKQLVETV

-564 TTDTLRLLAE
+564 TTETLRLLAE
-574 QTNRQIQDMQTGADK
+574 QTNRQIQDMHTGADK
-589 MRVAAERFEHAGDRV
+589 MRLAAERFEHAGDRV

-655 LAANTQSEQTTRSQ
+655 LAANTQSEQTTRTQ
-669 FITDLKQHGERLQG
+669 FIADLKQHGERLQS
-683 YNREAQTFMENVSD
+683 YNREAQAFMENVSD

-708 GVTRSLDK
+708 GVSRSLDK

-721 DVEMAKASN
+721 DVEMAKAST

>member
-1 LVKVNQNTAD
+1 
-11 GYSIVCVFK
+11 
-20 YITGKIMSWLN
+20 MSWLN
-31 SLLLAL
+31 SLLVAL
-37 TSVQPY
+37 TSVEPHW
-43 MVPATVIVFVSITF
+43 VPVTVIVLVSFAIICF
-57 ILFISFY
+57 IFFY
-64 LFRAVKIANSLK
+64 LSRAIKIVNGLK
-76 KYTRSINSIENDE
+76 KYTKSISSIETSA
-89 PENQRQH
+89 PEAQLEH
-96 LQNLFTQSELKHA
+96 LKNLFQRPELRHA
-109 WSEFAESLHPQ
+109 WNEFNESLHPQ
-120 TELIGSEEKIVKI
+120 SELENGEEKIVRI
-133 RATAPSASYF
+133 RATAPSASFF

-194 SVNNLLRDVLYAFL
+194 SVNNLLHDVLYAFL
-208 GSAFAIAFSILVTW
+208 GSAFAIFASILVTW
-222 LEKFYLAKCYKH
+222 LEKLSIAKCYKY

-264 SATQARQLKE
+264 SATQARHLKE
-274 SLVTDLRSMLLELT
+274 SLVTDLRDMLL
-288 DKQQIQNEHLAEKL
+288 HLAESQKVESERLATTL
-302 SSTYRESGSQ
+302 STTYRESGQQ
-312 FADQVSGAIENSL
+312 FAEQVSGAIENSL

-338 ASGDQSGMVQHMLQD
+338 ASGDQSGMVQNMLQD

-368 QFSNLNE
+368 QFTNLNN

-382 AIETMQS
+382 TIQTMQT

-403 DSRQGS
+403 DSRLGS
-409 AQLIEQLLAEMK
+409 AQLIEQLLSEMK

-431 NDMLTSLQASVA
+431 NDMLTSLQTSVA

-468 AREKAQAEHMSAFI
+468 AREKAQAEHMASFI
-482 EAIQNSVQQG
+482 DAIQNSVQQG
-492 QSATMEKMATSV
+492 QSATMEKMAASV
-504 EALGE
+504 ESLGE

-517 IDKGQQQISAHQ
+517 IDKGQQQISANQ

-544 SDVDDQIKHLIETV
+544 SEVDDQIKQLIDTV

-564 TTDTLRLLAE
+564 TTETLRLLAE
-574 QTNRQIQDMQTGADK
+574 QTNRQIQDMQNGADK
-589 MRVAAERFEHAGDRV
+589 MRLAAEHFEHAGERV
-604 SEANHLTADVLNK
+604 SEANHITVDVMNK

-669 FITDLKQHGERLQG
+669 FIADLKQHGERLQG
-683 YNREAQTFMENVSD
+683 YNREAQAFMENVSD

-708 GVTRSLDK
+708 GVSRSLDK

-721 DVEMAKASN
+721 DVEMAKASS

>member
-1 LVKVNQNTAD
+1 
-11 GYSIVCVFK
+11 
-20 YITGKIMSWLN
+20 MSWLN
-31 SLLLAL
+31 SVLLAL

-43 MVPATVIVFVSITF
+43 MVPATVIGLVSFAFLCF
-57 ILFISFY
+57 IFFY
-64 LFRAVKIANSLK
+64 FFRAVKIINGLK
-76 KYTRSINSIENDE
+76 KYTQSINGIENNE
-89 PENQRQH
+89 PGNQLQH
-96 LQNLFTQSELKHA
+96 LQSLFVQPELKHA
-109 WSEFAESLHPQ
+109 WNEFEESLHSQ
-120 TELIGSEEKIVKI
+120 YELEDGEEKIVRI
-133 RATAPSASYF
+133 RATAPSASFF

-208 GSAFAIAFSILVTW
+208 GSAFAITFSILITW
-222 LEKFYLAKCYKH
+222 LEKFCLAKCYKY

-242 DSLYDSG
+242 DALYDSG

-264 SATQARQLKE
+264 SATQARHLKE
-274 SLVTDLRSMLLELT
+274 SLVTDLRDMLL
-288 DKQQIQNEHLAEKL
+288 HLANSQKVENERLATTL
-302 SSTYRESGSQ
+302 STTYRETGQQ
-312 FADQVSGAIENSL
+312 FAEQVSGAIENSL

-338 ASGDQSGMVQHMLQD
+338 ASGDQSGMVQNMLQD

-368 QFSNLNE
+368 QFTNLNE

-382 AIETMQS
+382 ALQTMQT
-389 GFATLLQDMRQVSD
+389 GFGALLQDMRQVSD

-409 AQLIEQLLAEMK
+409 AQLIEQLLSEMK

-431 NDMLTSLQASVA
+431 NDMLTSLQTSVA

-468 AREKAQAEHMSAFI
+468 AREKAQAEHMTAFI

-492 QSATMEKMATSV
+492 QSATMEKMAASV
-504 EALGE
+504 ESLGE

-517 IDKGQQQISAHQ
+517 IDKGQQQISANQ

-544 SDVDDQIKHLIETV
+544 SEVDDQIKQLVETV

-564 TTDTLRLLAE
+564 TTETLRLLAE
-574 QTNRQIQDMQTGADK
+574 QTNRQIQDMHTGADK
-589 MRVAAERFEHAGDRV
+589 MRLAAERFEHAGDRV

-655 LAANTQSEQTTRSQ
+655 LAANTQSEQTTRTQ
-669 FITDLKQHGERLQG
+669 FIADLKQHGERLQS
-683 YNREAQTFMENVSD
+683 YNREAQAFMENVSD

-708 GVTRSLDK
+708 GVSRSLDK

-721 DVEMAKASN
+721 DVEMAKAST

>member
-1 LVKVNQNTAD
+1 
-11 GYSIVCVFK
+11 
-20 YITGKIMSWLN
+20 MSWLN
-31 SLLLAL
+31 SVLLAL

-43 MVPATVIVFVSITF
+43 MVPATVIGLVSFAFLCF
-57 ILFISFY
+57 IFFY
-64 LFRAVKIANSLK
+64 LFRSVKIINSLK
-76 KYTRSINSIENDE
+76 KYTQSINSIKNNE
-89 PENQRQH
+89 PDDQLQH
-96 LQNLFTQSELKHA
+96 LQNLFVQPEIKHA
-109 WSEFAESLHPQ
+109 WNEFEESLHSQ
-120 TELIGSEEKIVKI
+120 YELEDGEEKIVRI
-133 RATAPSASYF
+133 RATAPSASFF

-208 GSAFAIAFSILVTW
+208 GSAFAIFASILVTW
-222 LEKFYLAKCYKH
+222 LEKLSIAKCYKY

-242 DSLYDSG
+242 DALYVSG

-264 SATQARQLKE
+264 SATQARHLKE
-274 SLVTDLRSMLLELT
+274 SLVTDLRDMLL
-288 DKQQIQNEHLAEKL
+288 NLAERQKVENERLATTL
-302 SSTYRESGSQ
+302 STTYRESGQQ
-312 FADQVSGAIENSL
+312 FAEQVSGAIENSL

-338 ASGDQSGMVQHMLQD
+338 ASGDQSGMVQNMLQD

-368 QFSNLNE
+368 QFTNLND

-382 AIETMQS
+382 SIQTMQT

-403 DSRQGS
+403 DSHQGS
-409 AQLIEQLLAEMK
+409 AQLIEQLLSEMK

-431 NDMLTSLQASVA
+431 NDMLISLQASVA

-517 IDKGQQQISAHQ
+517 IDKGQQQISANQ

-544 SDVDDQIKHLIETV
+544 SEVDVQIKQLIDTV

-564 TTDTLRLLAE
+564 TTETLRLLAE
-574 QTNRQIQDMQTGADK
+574 QTNRQIQDMQNGADK
-589 MRVAAERFEHAGDRV
+589 MRLAAERFEHAGDRV

-655 LAANTQSEQTTRSQ
+655 LAANTQSEQTTRNQ
-669 FITDLKQHGERLQG
+669 FIADLKQHGERLQS
-683 YNREAQTFMENVSD
+683 YNREAQAFMENVSN

-708 GVTRSLDK
+708 GVSRSLDK

-721 DVEMAKASN
+721 DVEMAKAST

>member
-1 LVKVNQNTAD
+1 
-11 GYSIVCVFK
+11 
-20 YITGKIMSWLN
+20 MSWLN
-31 SLLLAL
+31 SVLLAL

-43 MVPATVIVFVSITF
+43 MVPATVIGLVSFAFLCF
-57 ILFISFY
+57 IFFY
-64 LFRAVKIANSLK
+64 LFRSVKIINSLK
-76 KYTRSINSIENDE
+76 KYTQSINNIENNE
-89 PENQRQH
+89 PDDQLQH
-96 LQNLFTQSELKHA
+96 LQNLFVQPEIKHA
-109 WSEFAESLHPQ
+109 WNEFEESLHSQ
-120 TELIGSEEKIVKI
+120 YELEDGEEKIVRI
-133 RATAPSASYF
+133 RATAPSASFF

-208 GSAFAIAFSILVTW
+208 GSAFAIFASILVTW
-222 LEKFYLAKCYKH
+222 LEKLSIAKCYKY

-242 DSLYDSG
+242 DALYVSG

-264 SATQARQLKE
+264 SATQARHLKE
-274 SLVTDLRSMLLELT
+274 SLVTDLRDMLL
-288 DKQQIQNEHLAEKL
+288 NLAERQKVENERLATTL
-302 SSTYRESGSQ
+302 SATYRESGQQ
-312 FADQVSGAIENSL
+312 FAEQVSGAIENSL

-338 ASGDQSGMVQHMLQD
+338 ASGDQSGMVQNMLQD

-368 QFSNLNE
+368 QFTNLND

-382 AIETMQS
+382 SIQTMQT

-409 AQLIEQLLAEMK
+409 AQLIEQLLSEMK

-431 NDMLTSLQASVA
+431 NDMLISLQASVA
-443 KIGAEGEGAGERMAR
+443 KMGAEGEGAGERMAR

-517 IDKGQQQISAHQ
+517 IDKGQQQISANQ

-544 SDVDDQIKHLIETV
+544 SEVDDQIKQLIDTV

-564 TTDTLRLLAE
+564 TTETLRLLAE
-574 QTNRQIQDMQTGADK
+574 QTNRQIQDMQNGAEK
-589 MRVAAERFEHAGDRV
+589 MRLAAERFEHAGDRV

-655 LAANTQSEQTTRSQ
+655 LAANTQSEQTTRNQ
-669 FITDLKQHGERLQG
+669 FIADLKQHGERLQS
-683 YNREAQTFMENVSD
+683 YNREAQAFMENVSN

-708 GVTRSLDK
+708 GVSRSLDK

-721 DVEMAKASN
+721 DVEMAKAST

>member
-1 LVKVNQNTAD
+1 
-11 GYSIVCVFK
+11 
-20 YITGKIMSWLN
+20 MSWLN
-31 SLLLAL
+31 SVLLAL

-43 MVPATVIVFVSITF
+43 MVPATVIGLVSFAFLCF
-57 ILFISFY
+57 IFFY
-64 LFRAVKIANSLK
+64 LFRSVKIINNLK
-76 KYTRSINSIENDE
+76 KYTQSINSIENNE
-89 PENQRQH
+89 PDDQLQH
-96 LQNLFTQSELKHA
+96 LQNLFVQPEIKHA
-109 WSEFAESLHPQ
+109 WNEFEESLHSQ
-120 TELIGSEEKIVKI
+120 YELEDGEEKIVRI
-133 RATAPSASYF
+133 RATAPSASFF

-208 GSAFAIAFSILVTW
+208 GSAFAIFASILVTW
-222 LEKFYLAKCYKH
+222 LEKLSIAKCYKY

-242 DSLYDSG
+242 DALYVSG

-264 SATQARQLKE
+264 SATQARHLKE
-274 SLVTDLRSMLLELT
+274 SLVTDLRDMLL
-288 DKQQIQNEHLAEKL
+288 NLAERQKVENERLATTL
-302 SSTYRESGSQ
+302 STTYRESGQQ
-312 FADQVSGAIENSL
+312 FAEQVSGAIENSL

-338 ASGDQSGMVQHMLQD
+338 ASGDQSGMVQNMLQD

-359 AKLDTTFGQ
+359 AKLDTSFGQ
-368 QFSNLNE
+368 QFTNLND

-382 AIETMQS
+382 SIQTMQT

-409 AQLIEQLLAEMK
+409 AQLIEQLLSEMK

-443 KIGAEGEGAGERMAR
+443 KMGAEGEGAGERMAR

-517 IDKGQQQISAHQ
+517 IDKGQQQISANQ

-544 SDVDDQIKHLIETV
+544 SEVDDQIKQLIDTV

-564 TTDTLRLLAE
+564 TTETLRLLAE
-574 QTNRQIQDMQTGADK
+574 QTNRQIQDMQNGAEK
-589 MRVAAERFEHAGDRV
+589 MRLAAERFEHAGDRV

-655 LAANTQSEQTTRSQ
+655 LAANTQSEQTTRNQ
-669 FITDLKQHGERLQG
+669 FIADLKQHGERLQS
-683 YNREAQTFMENVSD
+683 YNREAQAFMENVSN

-708 GVTRSLDK
+708 GVSRSLDK

-721 DVEMAKASN
+721 DVEMAKAST

>member
-1 LVKVNQNTAD
+1 MAA
-11 GYSIVCVFK
+11 S
-20 YITGKIMSWLN
+20 
-31 SLLLAL
+31 
-37 TSVQPY
+37 P
-43 MVPATVIVFVSITF
+43 VPATVIGLVSFAFLCF
-57 ILFISFY
+57 IFFY
-64 LFRAVKIANSLK
+64 FFRAVKIINGLK
-76 KYTRSINSIENDE
+76 KYTQSINGIENNE
-89 PENQRQH
+89 PGNQLQH
-96 LQNLFTQSELKHA
+96 LQSLFVQPELKHA
-109 WSEFAESLHPQ
+109 WNEFEESLHSQ
-120 TELIGSEEKIVKI
+120 YELEDGEEKIVRI
-133 RATAPSASYF
+133 RATAPSASFF

-208 GSAFAIAFSILVTW
+208 GSAFAITFSILITW
-222 LEKFYLAKCYKH
+222 LEKFCLAKCYKY

-242 DSLYDSG
+242 DALYDSG

-264 SATQARQLKE
+264 SATQARHLKE
-274 SLVTDLRSMLLELT
+274 SLVTDLRDMLL
-288 DKQQIQNEHLAEKL
+288 HLANSQKVENERLATTL
-302 SSTYRESGSQ
+302 STTYRETGQQ
-312 FADQVSGAIENSL
+312 FAEQVSGAIENSL

-338 ASGDQSGMVQHMLQD
+338 ASGDQSGMVQNMLQD

-368 QFSNLNE
+368 QFTNLNE

-382 AIETMQS
+382 AIQTMQT
-389 GFATLLQDMRQVSD
+389 GFGALLQDMRQVSD

-409 AQLIEQLLAEMK
+409 AQLIEQLLSEMK

-468 AREKAQAEHMSAFI
+468 AREKAQAEHMTAFI

-492 QSATMEKMATSV
+492 QSATMEKMAASV
-504 EALGE
+504 ESLGE

-517 IDKGQQQISAHQ
+517 IDKGQQQISANQ

-544 SDVDDQIKHLIETV
+544 SEVDDQIKQLVETV

-564 TTDTLRLLAE
+564 TTETLRLLAE
-574 QTNRQIQDMQTGADK
+574 QTNRQIQDMHTGADK
-589 MRVAAERFEHAGDRV
+589 MRLAAERFEHAGDRV

-655 LAANTQSEQTTRSQ
+655 LAANTQSEQTTRTQ
-669 FITDLKQHGERLQG
+669 FIADLKQHGERLQS
-683 YNREAQTFMENVSD
+683 YNREAQAFMENVSD

-708 GVTRSLDK
+708 GVSRSLDK

-721 DVEMAKASN
+721 DVEMAKAST

>member
-1 LVKVNQNTAD
+1 
-11 GYSIVCVFK
+11 
-20 YITGKIMSWLN
+20 MSWLN
-31 SLLLAL
+31 SVLLAL

-43 MVPATVIVFVSITF
+43 MVPATVIGLVSFAFLCF
-57 ILFISFY
+57 IFFY
-64 LFRAVKIANSLK
+64 FFRAVKIINGLK
-76 KYTRSINSIENDE
+76 KYTQSINSIENNE
-89 PENQRQH
+89 PGNQLQH
-96 LQNLFTQSELKHA
+96 LQSLFVQPELKHA
-109 WSEFAESLHPQ
+109 WNEFEESLHSQ
-120 TELIGSEEKIVKI
+120 YELEDGEEKIVRI
-133 RATAPSASYF
+133 RATAPSASFF

-208 GSAFAIAFSILVTW
+208 GSAFAITFSILITW
-222 LEKFYLAKCYKH
+222 LEKFCLAKCYKY

-242 DSLYDSG
+242 DALYDSG

-264 SATQARQLKE
+264 SATQARHLKE
-274 SLVTDLRSMLLELT
+274 SLVTDLRDMLL
-288 DKQQIQNEHLAEKL
+288 HLANSQKVENERLATTL
-302 SSTYRESGSQ
+302 STTYRETGQQ
-312 FADQVSGAIENSL
+312 FAEQVSGAIENSL

-338 ASGDQSGMVQHMLQD
+338 ASGDQSGMVQNMLQD

-368 QFSNLNE
+368 QFTNLNE

-382 AIETMQS
+382 AIQTMQT
-389 GFATLLQDMRQVSD
+389 GFGALLQDMRQVSD

-409 AQLIEQLLAEMK
+409 AQLIEQLLSEMK

-431 NDMLTSLQASVA
+431 NDMLTSLQTSVA

-468 AREKAQAEHMSAFI
+468 AREKAQAEHMTAFI

-492 QSATMEKMATSV
+492 QSATMEKMAASV
-504 EALGE
+504 ESLGE

-517 IDKGQQQISAHQ
+517 IDKGQQQISANQ

-544 SDVDDQIKHLIETV
+544 SEVDDQIKQLVETV

-564 TTDTLRLLAE
+564 TTETLRLLAE
-574 QTNRQIQDMQTGADK
+574 QTNRQIQDMHTGADK
-589 MRVAAERFEHAGDRV
+589 MRLAAERFEHAGDRV

-655 LAANTQSEQTTRSQ
+655 LAANTQSEQTTRTQ
-669 FITDLKQHGERLQG
+669 FIADLKQHGERLQS
-683 YNREAQTFMENVSD
+683 YNREAQAFMENVSD

-708 GVTRSLDK
+708 GVSRSLDK

-721 DVEMAKASN
+721 DVEMAKAST

>member
-1 LVKVNQNTAD
+1 
-11 GYSIVCVFK
+11 
-20 YITGKIMSWLN
+20 MSWLN
-31 SLLLAL
+31 SVLLAL

-43 MVPATVIVFVSITF
+43 MVPATVIGLVSFAFLCF
-57 ILFISFY
+57 IFFY
-64 LFRAVKIANSLK
+64 FFRAVKIINGLK
-76 KYTRSINSIENDE
+76 KYTQSINGIENNE
-89 PENQRQH
+89 PGNQLQH
-96 LQNLFTQSELKHA
+96 LQSLFVQPELKHA
-109 WSEFAESLHPQ
+109 WNEFEESLHSQ
-120 TELIGSEEKIVKI
+120 YELEDGEEKIVRI
-133 RATAPSASYF
+133 RATAPSASFF

-208 GSAFAIAFSILVTW
+208 GSAFAITFSILITW
-222 LEKFYLAKCYKH
+222 LEKFCLAKCYKY

-242 DSLYDSG
+242 DALYDSG

-264 SATQARQLKE
+264 SATQARHLKE
-274 SLVTDLRSMLLELT
+274 SLVTDLRDMLL
-288 DKQQIQNEHLAEKL
+288 HLANSQKVENERLATTL
-302 SSTYRESGSQ
+302 STTYRETGQQ
-312 FADQVSGAIENSL
+312 FAEQVSGAIENSL
-325 KSPLDKIAGAVQT
+325 KSPLHKIAGAVQT
-338 ASGDQSGMVQHMLQD
+338 ASGDQSGMVQNMLQD

-368 QFSNLNE
+368 QFTNLNE

-382 AIETMQS
+382 AIQTMQT
-389 GFATLLQDMRQVSD
+389 GFGALLQDMRQVSD

-409 AQLIEQLLAEMK
+409 AQLIEQLLSEMK

-468 AREKAQAEHMSAFI
+468 AREKAQAEHMTAFI

-492 QSATMEKMATSV
+492 QSATMEKMAASV
-504 EALGE
+504 ESLGE

-517 IDKGQQQISAHQ
+517 IDKGQQQISANQ

-544 SDVDDQIKHLIETV
+544 SEVDDQIKQLVETV

-564 TTDTLRLLAE
+564 TTETLRLLAE
-574 QTNRQIQDMQTGADK
+574 QTNRQIQDMHTGADK
-589 MRVAAERFEHAGDRV
+589 MRLAAERFEHAGDRV

-655 LAANTQSEQTTRSQ
+655 LAANTQSEQTTRTQ
-669 FITDLKQHGERLQG
+669 FIADLKQHGERLQS
-683 YNREAQTFMENVSD
+683 YNREAQAFMENVSD

-708 GVTRSLDK
+708 GVSRSLDK

-721 DVEMAKASN
+721 DVEMAKAST

-741 SVSELDDVLSRVRA
+741 SVSELDDVLSHVRA

>member
-1 LVKVNQNTAD
+1 
-11 GYSIVCVFK
+11 
-20 YITGKIMSWLN
+20 MSWLN
-31 SLLLAL
+31 SLLVAL
-37 TSVQPY
+37 TSVEPHW
-43 MVPATVIVFVSITF
+43 VPFTVIGLVTF
-57 ILFISFY
+57 AFFCFIFFY
-64 LFRAVKIANSLK
+64 LVRAVRIVNGLK
-76 KYTRSINSIENDE
+76 KYTQSINSLENST
-89 PENQRQH
+89 PEAQLGQLKSLFQRP
-96 LQNLFTQSELKHA
+96 ELRHA
-109 WSEFAESLHPQ
+109 WNEFEESLHLQ
-120 TELIGSEEKIVKI
+120 SEQSNGEENIVRV
-133 RATAPSASYF
+133 RATAPSASFF
-143 SEQQLVDIPLNTEF
+143 SEEQLVDIPLNTEF

-194 SVNNLLRDVLYAFL
+194 SVNNLLHDVLYAFL
-208 GSAFAIAFSILVTW
+208 GSAFAIFASILVTW
-222 LEKFYLAKCYKH
+222 LEKLSIAKCYKF
-234 LEKFTAAL
+234 LEKFTASL

-264 SATQARQLKE
+264 SATQARHLKE
-274 SLVTDLRSMLLELT
+274 SLVTDLRDMLL
-288 DKQQIQNEHLAEKL
+288 HLAESQKVENERLANTL
-302 SSTYRESGSQ
+302 SATYRESGSQ

-338 ASGDQSGMVQHMLQD
+338 ASGDQSGMVQNMLQD

-368 QFSNLNE
+368 QFTNLNE

-382 AIETMQS
+382 AIQTMQT

-409 AQLIEQLLAEMK
+409 AQLIEQLLSEMK

-431 NDMLTSLQASVA
+431 NDMLSSLQASVA

-468 AREKAQAEHMSAFI
+468 AREKALAEHMTAFI

-492 QSATMEKMATSV
+492 QSATMEKMAASV
-504 EALGE
+504 ESLGE

-517 IDKGQQQISAHQ
+517 IDKGQQQISATQ

-544 SDVDDQIKHLIETV
+544 SEVDDQIKQLIDTV

-564 TTDTLRLLAE
+564 TTETLRLLAE
-574 QTNRQIQDMQTGADK
+574 QTNRQIQDMQNGADK
-589 MRVAAERFEHAGDRV
+589 MRMAAERFEHAGDRV

-655 LAANTQSEQTTRSQ
+655 LAANTQSEQTTRNQ
-669 FITDLKQHGERLQG
+669 FIADLKQHGERLQS
-683 YNREAQTFMENVSD
+683 YNREAQAFMENVSD

-708 GVTRSLDK
+708 GVSRSLDK

-721 DVEMAKASN
+721 DVEMAKAST

>member
-1 LVKVNQNTAD
+1 
-11 GYSIVCVFK
+11 
-20 YITGKIMSWLN
+20 MPWLN
-31 SLLLAL
+31 SVLLTL

-43 MVPATVIVFVSITF
+43 MVPATVIGLVSFAFLCF
-57 ILFISFY
+57 ILFY
-64 LFRAVKIANSLK
+64 LARSINIVNRLK
-76 KYTRSINSIENDE
+76 KYTHSINSIEKNE
-89 PENQRQH
+89 PEDQLQH
-96 LQNLFTQSELKHA
+96 LQNLFVQPELKHA
-109 WSEFAESLHPQ
+109 WNEFAESLHPQ
-120 TELIGSEEKIVKI
+120 HELVGSEEKIVKI

-182 HFDPSTPEQVSS
+182 HFDPSTPEQVAS
-194 SVNNLLRDVLYAFL
+194 SVNNLLHDVLYAFL
-208 GSAFAIAFSILVTW
+208 GSAVAIFASIVVTW
-222 LEKFYLAKCYKH
+222 LEKFSLAKCYKY
-234 LEKFTAAL
+234 LEKFTASI
-242 DSLYDSG
+242 DKLYVSG

-264 SATQARQLKE
+264 SATQARHLKE
-274 SLVTDLRSMLLELT
+274 SLVTDLRDMLL
-288 DKQQIQNEHLAEKL
+288 HLAESQKVENERLANTL
-302 SSTYRESGSQ
+302 SNTYRESGAQ

-338 ASGDQSGMVQHMLQD
+338 ASGDQSGMVQNMLQD

-368 QFSNLNE
+368 QFTNLNE

-382 AIETMQS
+382 AIQTMQS
-389 GFATLLQDMRQVSD
+389 GFSALLQDMRQVSD

-409 AQLIEQLLAEMK
+409 AQLIEQLLSEMK

-482 EAIQNSVQQG
+482 EAIQSSVQQG

-517 IDKGQQQISAHQ
+517 IDKGQQQISANQ

-544 SDVDDQIKHLIETV
+544 SEVDDQIKQLIETV

-564 TTDTLRLLAE
+564 TTETLNKLAE
-574 QTNRQIQDMQTGADK
+574 QTNRQIQDMQNGADK
-589 MRVAAERFEHAGDRV
+589 MRVAAERFEHAGDKV
-604 SEANHLTADVLNK
+604 SQANHLTADVLHK

-669 FITDLKQHGERLQG
+669 FITDLKQHGERLQS

-708 GVTRSLDK
+708 GVSRSLDK

>member
-1 LVKVNQNTAD
+1 M
-11 GYSIVCVFK
+11 F
-20 YITGKIMSWLN
+20 
-31 SLLLAL
+31 
-37 TSVQPY
+37 VQP
-43 MVPATVIVFVSITF
+43 
-57 ILFISFY
+57 
-64 LFRAVKIANSLK
+64 
-76 KYTRSINSIENDE
+76 
-89 PENQRQH
+89 
-96 LQNLFTQSELKHA
+96 ELKHA
-109 WSEFAESLHPQ
+109 WNEFEESLHSQ
-120 TELIGSEEKIVKI
+120 YELEDGEEKIVRI
-133 RATAPSASYF
+133 RATAPSASFF

-157 FKHLPGILTGVG
+157 FKHLPGILTGMG

-208 GSAFAIAFSILVTW
+208 GSAFAIFASILVTW
-222 LEKFYLAKCYKH
+222 LEKLSIAKCYKY

-264 SATQARQLKE
+264 NATQARHLKE
-274 SLVTDLRSMLLELT
+274 SLVTDLRDMLL
-288 DKQQIQNEHLAEKL
+288 HLAESQKVENERLANTL
-302 SSTYRESGSQ
+302 SATYRESGSH

-338 ASGDQSGMVQHMLQD
+338 ASGDQSGMVQNMLQD

-368 QFSNLNE
+368 QFTNLNE

-382 AIETMQS
+382 AIQTMQT

-409 AQLIEQLLAEMK
+409 AQLIEQLLSEMK

-431 NDMLTSLQASVA
+431 NEMLTSLQSSVA

-468 AREKAQAEHMSAFI
+468 AREKAQAEHMTAFI

-492 QSATMEKMATSV
+492 QSATMEKMAASV
-504 EALGE
+504 ESLGE

-517 IDKGQQQISAHQ
+517 IDKGQQQISATQ

-544 SDVDDQIKHLIETV
+544 SEVDDQIKQLFDTV
-558 ASQHQG
+558 ANQHQG
-564 TTDTLRLLAE
+564 TTETLRLLAE

-589 MRVAAERFEHAGDRV
+589 MRLAAERFEHAGDRV

-655 LAANTQSEQTTRSQ
+655 LAANTQSEQTTRNQ
-669 FITDLKQHGERLQG
+669 FIADLKQHGERLQS
-683 YNREAQTFMENVSD
+683 YNREAQAFMENVSD

-708 GVTRSLDK
+708 GVSRSLDK

-721 DVEMAKASN
+721 DVEMAKAST

>member
-1 LVKVNQNTAD
+1 MLWLDSFLLV
-11 GYSIVCVFK
+11 
-20 YITGKIMSWLN
+20 
-31 SLLLAL
+31 L

-43 MVPATVIVFVSITF
+43 MVPATVIGIVSVAF
-57 ILFISFY
+57 IIFTLFY
-64 LFRAVKIANSLK
+64 LFRAVKIVNGLE
-76 KYTRSINSIENDE
+76 KYKQSINSIKNNE
-89 PENQRQH
+89 PDNQLQH
-96 LQNLFTQSELKHA
+96 LQNLFVQPELKHA
-109 WSEFAESLHPQ
+109 WSEFKESLHSQ
-120 TELIGSEEKIVKI
+120 YELEDGEEKIVRI
-133 RATAPSASYF
+133 RATAPSASFF
-143 SEQQLVDIPLNTEF
+143 SEQQLVDIPLNTEL

-169 IIGTFYGLMIGLN
+169 IIGTFYGLMIGLK
-182 HFDPSTPEQVSS
+182 HFDPSTPEQVTS
-194 SVNNLLRDVLYAFL
+194 SVNNLLHDVLYAFL
-208 GSAFAIAFSILVTW
+208 GSAFAITFSILITW
-222 LEKFYLAKCYKH
+222 LEKFYLAKCYKN
-234 LEKFTAAL
+234 LEKFTAEL

-264 SATQARQLKE
+264 SATQARHLKE
-274 SLVTDLRSMLLELT
+274 SLVTDLRDMLL
-288 DKQQIQNEHLAEKL
+288 HLANSQKVENERLATTL
-302 SSTYRESGSQ
+302 STTYRETGQQ
-312 FADQVSGAIENSL
+312 FAEQVSGAIENSL

-338 ASGDQSGMVQHMLQD
+338 ASGDQSGMVQNMLQD

-368 QFSNLNE
+368 QFTSLNE

-382 AIETMQS
+382 AIQTIQT
-389 GFATLLQDMRQVSD
+389 GFSALLQDMRQVSD

-409 AQLIEQLLAEMK
+409 AQLIEQLLSEMK
-421 SGQQAMQAGM
+421 SGQQALQAGM

-458 QLEKMFADSE
+458 QMEKMFADSE
-468 AREKAQAEHMSAFI
+468 AREKAQAEHMAAFV

-492 QSATMEKMATSV
+492 QSATMEKMAASV
-504 EALGE
+504 GALGE

-517 IDKGQQQISAHQ
+517 IDKGQQQISANQ

-544 SDVDDQIKHLIETV
+544 SEVDDQIKQLVETV

-564 TTDTLRLLAE
+564 TTETLRLLAE

-589 MRVAAERFEHAGDRV
+589 MRLAAERFEHAGDRV

-655 LAANTQSEQTTRSQ
+655 LAANTQSEQTTRNQ
-669 FITDLKQHGERLQG
+669 FIADLKQHGERLQS
-683 YNREAQTFMENVSD
+683 YNREAQAFMENVSD

-708 GVTRSLDK
+708 GVSRSLDK

-721 DVEMAKASN
+721 DVEMAKASS

>member
-1 LVKVNQNTAD
+1 MPFSVIC
-11 GYSIVCVFK
+11 IV
-20 YITGKIMSWLN
+20 
-31 SLLLAL
+31 SLA
-37 TSVQPY
+37 V
-43 MVPATVIVFVSITF
+43 ACF
-57 ILFISFY
+57 IFFY
-64 LFRAVKIANSLK
+64 LFRAINIVNSLK
-76 KYTRSINSIENDE
+76 KYTQSINSIKSNS
-89 PENQRQH
+89 PEEQLAH
-96 LQNLFTQSELKHA
+96 LQNLFKRPELKHA
-109 WSEFAESLHPQ
+109 WNEFEETLHPQ
-120 TELIGSEEKIVKI
+120 SELEGGEEKIVRI
-133 RATAPSASYF
+133 RATAPSSSYF

-182 HFDPSTPEQVSS
+182 HFDPSTPEQVTS
-194 SVNNLLRDVLYAFL
+194 SVNNLLHDVLYAFL
-208 GSAFAIAFSILVTW
+208 GSAFAIGFSIIITW
-222 LEKFYLAKCYKH
+222 IEKFYLAKCYKC
-234 LEKFTAAL
+234 LEQFTAAL

-264 SATQARQLKE
+264 SATQARHLKE
-274 SLVTDLRSMLLELT
+274 SLVTDLRDMLL
-288 DKQQIQNEHLAEKL
+288 HLAESQKVENERLANTL
-302 SSTYRESGSQ
+302 SNTYRESGAQ

-338 ASGDQSGMVQHMLQD
+338 ASGDQSGMVQNMLQD

-368 QFSNLNE
+368 QFTNLNE

-382 AIETMQS
+382 AIQTMQS
-389 GFATLLQDMRQVSD
+389 GFSALLQDMRQVSD

-409 AQLIEQLLAEMK
+409 AQLIEQILSEMK

-492 QSATMEKMATSV
+492 QSATMEKIAASV

-517 IDKGQQQISAHQ
+517 IDKGQQQISANQ

-544 SDVDDQIKHLIETV
+544 SEVDDQIKQLIETV

-564 TTDTLRLLAE
+564 TTETLNKLAE
-574 QTNRQIQDMQTGADK
+574 HTNRQIQDMQSGADK
-589 MRVAAERFEHAGDRV
+589 MRVAAERFEHAGDKV

-627 ATSELTS
+627 ATSELSS
-634 VVADYRNNRE
+634 VVADNVQKANHVIHFTRCWNPAKEDQATDRAYRIGQTKDVYVYYPTVMDSE
-644 AVSKSIAMLEL
+644 ITTFEETLDEL
-655 LAANTQSEQTTRSQ
+655 LQRRRALARDMLCSAP
-669 FITDLKQHGERLQG
+669 DLSG
-683 YNREAQTFMENVSD
+683 ADFENI
-697 VLGKGFEDFSE
+697 LKG
-708 GVTRSLDK
+708 T
-716 TLGKL
+716 
-721 DVEMAKASN
+721 
-730 LLAGSVEQIGE
+730 
-741 SVSELDDVLSRVRA
+741 

>member
-1 LVKVNQNTAD
+1 
-11 GYSIVCVFK
+11 
-20 YITGKIMSWLN
+20 MSWLN
-31 SLLLAL
+31 SVLLAL

-43 MVPATVIVFVSITF
+43 MVPATVIGLVSFAFLCF
-57 ILFISFY
+57 IFFY
-64 LFRAVKIANSLK
+64 FFRAVKIINGLK
-76 KYTRSINSIENDE
+76 KYTQSINGIENNE
-89 PENQRQH
+89 PGNQLQH
-96 LQNLFTQSELKHA
+96 LQSLFVQPELKHA
-109 WSEFAESLHPQ
+109 WNEFEESLHSQ
-120 TELIGSEEKIVKI
+120 YELEDGEEKIVRI
-133 RATAPSASYF
+133 RATAPSASFF

-208 GSAFAIAFSILVTW
+208 GSAFAITFSILITW
-222 LEKFYLAKCYKH
+222 LEKFCLAKCYKY

-242 DSLYDSG
+242 DALYDSG

-264 SATQARQLKE
+264 SATQARHLKE
-274 SLVTDLRSMLLELT
+274 SLVTDLRDMLL
-288 DKQQIQNEHLAEKL
+288 HLANSQKVENERLATTL
-302 SSTYRESGSQ
+302 STTYRETGQQ
-312 FADQVSGAIENSL
+312 FAEQVSGAIENSL

-338 ASGDQSGMVQHMLQD
+338 ASGDQSGMVQNMLQD

-368 QFSNLNE
+368 QFTNLNE

-382 AIETMQS
+382 AIQTMQT
-389 GFATLLQDMRQVSD
+389 GFGALLQDMRQVSD

-409 AQLIEQLLAEMK
+409 AQLIEQLLSEMK

-468 AREKAQAEHMSAFI
+468 AREKAQAEHMTAFI

-492 QSATMEKMATSV
+492 QSATMEKMAASV
-504 EALGE
+504 ESLGE

-517 IDKGQQQISAHQ
+517 IDKGQQHISANQ

-544 SDVDDQIKHLIETV
+544 SEVDDQIKQLVETV

-564 TTDTLRLLAE
+564 TTETLRLLAE
-574 QTNRQIQDMQTGADK
+574 QTNRQIQDMHTGADK
-589 MRVAAERFEHAGDRV
+589 MRLAAERFEHAGDRV

-655 LAANTQSEQTTRSQ
+655 LAANTQSEQTTRTQ
-669 FITDLKQHGERLQG
+669 FIADLKQHGERLQS
-683 YNREAQTFMENVSD
+683 YNREAQAFMENVSD

-708 GVTRSLDK
+708 GVSRSLDK

-721 DVEMAKASN
+721 DVEMAKAST

>member
-1 LVKVNQNTAD
+1 
-11 GYSIVCVFK
+11 
-20 YITGKIMSWLN
+20 MSWLN
-31 SLLLAL
+31 SVLLAL
-37 TSVQPY
+37 TSVPPY
-43 MVPATVIVFVSITF
+43 MVPATVIGLVSVAF
-57 ILFISFY
+57 LCFMFFY
-64 LFRAVKIANSLK
+64 RARAFNIINRLK
-76 KYTRSINSIENDE
+76 KYTRAINSIANDK
-89 PENQRQH
+89 PENQLEH
-96 LQNLFTQSELKHA
+96 LKNLFVQPEFKHA
-109 WSEFAESLHPQ
+109 WSEFEESLHPQ
-120 TELIGSEEKIVKI
+120 TELVGSEERIVKI

-157 FKHLPGILTGVG
+157 YKHLPGILTGVG

-182 HFDPSTPEQVSS
+182 HFDPSTPEQVTS
-194 SVNNLLRDVLYAFL
+194 SVNNLLHDVLYAFL
-208 GSAFAIAFSILVTW
+208 GSACAIFASILITW
-222 LEKFYLAKCYKH
+222 LEKLSIAKCYKY

-242 DSLYDSG
+242 DTLYDSG

-264 SATQARQLKE
+264 SATQARHLKE
-274 SLVTDLRSMLLELT
+274 SLVTDLRDMLMT
-288 DKQQIQNEHLAEKL
+288 LAESQKVENERLATTL
-302 SSTYRESGSQ
+302 STTYRESGSQ
-312 FADQVSGAIENSL
+312 FADQVSNAIENSL

-338 ASGDQSGMVQHMLQD
+338 ASGDQSGMVQNMLQD
-353 VLTAFM
+353 VLMAFM

-368 QFSNLNE
+368 QFNNLNE

-382 AIETMQS
+382 AIQTMQS
-389 GFATLLQDMRQVSD
+389 GFSALLQDMRQVSD

-409 AQLIEQLLAEMK
+409 AQLIEQLLSEMK

-504 EALGE
+504 DALGE

-517 IDKGQQQISAHQ
+517 IDKGQQQISANQ

-544 SDVDDQIKHLIETV
+544 SDVDEQIKQLIETV

-564 TTDTLRLLAE
+564 TTETLNKLAE
-574 QTNRQIQDMQTGADK
+574 QTNRQIQDMQNGADK

-669 FITDLKQHGERLQG
+669 FISDLKQHSERLQG

-697 VLGKGFEDFSE
+697 VLGKGFADFSE
-708 GVTRSLDK
+708 GVSRSLDK

-730 LLAGSVEQIGE
+730 LLASSVEQIGE

>member
-1 LVKVNQNTAD
+1 
-11 GYSIVCVFK
+11 
-20 YITGKIMSWLN
+20 MSWLN
-31 SLLLAL
+31 SVLLAL
-37 TSVQPY
+37 TSVQPH
-43 MVPATVIVFVSITF
+43 MVPLTVICLVFIAF
-57 ILFISFY
+57 ICFMNFY
-64 LFRAVKIANSLK
+64 FFKSVLIIKRLK
-76 KYTRSINSIENDE
+76 KYTQSVNSIENND
-89 PENQRQH
+89 PEHQYQH
-96 LQNLFTQSELKHA
+96 LKNLFVQPELKHA
-109 WSEFAESLHPQ
+109 WNEFADSLHPQ
-120 TELIGSEEKIVKI
+120 NELVGSEEKIVKM
-133 RATAPSASYF
+133 RATAPSASFF

-157 FKHLPGILTGVG
+157 FKHLPGILTGLG

-182 HFDPSTPEQVSS
+182 HFDPSTPEQVTS
-194 SVNNLLRDVLYAFL
+194 SVNNLLHDVLYAFL
-208 GSAFAIAFSILVTW
+208 GSAVAIFASIVITW
-222 LEKFYLAKCYKH
+222 LEKLSLAKCYKY
-234 LEKFTAAL
+234 LEKFTASI
-242 DSLYDSG
+242 DKLYISG

-264 SATQARQLKE
+264 SATQARHLKE
-274 SLVTDLRSMLLELT
+274 SLVTDLRDMLL
-288 DKQQIQNEHLAEKL
+288 HLAESQKVENERLANKL
-302 SSTYRESGSQ
+302 SNTYRESGAQ

-325 KSPLDKIAGAVQT
+325 KSPLEKIAGAVQT
-338 ASGDQSGMVQHMLQD
+338 ASGDQSGMVQNMLQD

-368 QFSNLNE
+368 QFTNLND

-382 AIETMQS
+382 AIQTMQT
-389 GFATLLQDMRQVSD
+389 GFAALLQDMRQVSD

-409 AQLIEQLLAEMK
+409 AQLIEQLLSEMK
-421 SGQQAMQAGM
+421 SGQQAMQAGL

-458 QLEKMFADSE
+458 QLEKMFANSE
-468 AREKAQAEHMSAFI
+468 AREKAQAEHMTAFI

-492 QSATMEKMATSV
+492 QSATMEKMAASV
-504 EALGE
+504 ESLSE

-517 IDKGQQQISAHQ
+517 IDKGQQQISATQ
-529 QANQQSLHEQTQRVM
+529 QANQQSLREQTQRVM
-544 SDVDDQIKHLIETV
+544 SEVDDQIKQLIDTV

-564 TTDTLRLLAE
+564 TTETLRLLAE
-574 QTNRQIQDMQTGADK
+574 QTNRQIQDMQNGADK
-589 MRVAAERFEHAGDRV
+589 MRLAAERFEHAGDRV

-655 LAANTQSEQTTRSQ
+655 LAANTQSEHTTRNK
-669 FITDLKQHGERLQG
+669 FIADLQLHGERLQG
-683 YNREAQTFMENVSD
+683 YNREAQAFMENVSD

-708 GVTRSLDK
+708 GVLRSLDK

-721 DVEMAKASN
+721 DVEMAKAST

>member
-1 LVKVNQNTAD
+1 
-11 GYSIVCVFK
+11 
-20 YITGKIMSWLN
+20 MSWLN
-31 SLLLAL
+31 SVLLAL

-43 MVPATVIVFVSITF
+43 MVPATVIGLVSFAFLCF
-57 ILFISFY
+57 IFFY
-64 LFRAVKIANSLK
+64 FFRAVKIINGLK
-76 KYTRSINSIENDE
+76 KYTQSINGIENNE
-89 PENQRQH
+89 PGNQLQH
-96 LQNLFTQSELKHA
+96 LQSLFVQPELKHA
-109 WSEFAESLHPQ
+109 WNEFEESLHSQ
-120 TELIGSEEKIVKI
+120 YELEDGEEKIVRI
-133 RATAPSASYF
+133 RATAPSASFF

-208 GSAFAIAFSILVTW
+208 GSAFAITFSILITW
-222 LEKFYLAKCYKH
+222 LEKFCLAKCYKY

-242 DSLYDSG
+242 DALYDSG

-264 SATQARQLKE
+264 SATQSRHLKE
-274 SLVTDLRSMLLELT
+274 SLVTDLRDMLL
-288 DKQQIQNEHLAEKL
+288 HLANSQKVENERLATTL
-302 SSTYRESGSQ
+302 STTYRETGQQ
-312 FADQVSGAIENSL
+312 FAEQVSGAIENSL

-338 ASGDQSGMVQHMLQD
+338 ASGDQSGMVQNMLQD

-368 QFSNLNE
+368 QFTNLNE

-382 AIETMQS
+382 AIQTMQT
-389 GFATLLQDMRQVSD
+389 GFGALLQDMRQVSD

-409 AQLIEQLLAEMK
+409 AKLIEQLLSEMK

-431 NDMLTSLQASVA
+431 NDMLTSLQTSVA

-468 AREKAQAEHMSAFI
+468 AREKAQAEHMTAFI

-492 QSATMEKMATSV
+492 QSATMEKMAASV
-504 EALGE
+504 ESLGE

-517 IDKGQQQISAHQ
+517 IDKGQQQISANQ

-544 SDVDDQIKHLIETV
+544 SEVDDQIKQLVETV

-564 TTDTLRLLAE
+564 TTETLRLLAE
-574 QTNRQIQDMQTGADK
+574 QTNRQIQDMHTGADK
-589 MRVAAERFEHAGDRV
+589 MRLAAERFEHAGDRV

-655 LAANTQSEQTTRSQ
+655 LAANTQSEQTTRTQ
-669 FITDLKQHGERLQG
+669 FIADLKQHGERLQS
-683 YNREAQTFMENVSD
+683 YNREAQAFMENVSD

-708 GVTRSLDK
+708 GVSRSLDK

-721 DVEMAKASN
+721 DVEMAKAST

>member
-1 LVKVNQNTAD
+1 
-11 GYSIVCVFK
+11 
-20 YITGKIMSWLN
+20 
-31 SLLLAL
+31 
-37 TSVQPY
+37 
-43 MVPATVIVFVSITF
+43 MVPATVIGLVSFAFLCF
-57 ILFISFY
+57 IFFY
-64 LFRAVKIANSLK
+64 FFRAVKIINGLK
-76 KYTRSINSIENDE
+76 KYTQSINGIENNE
-89 PENQRQH
+89 PGNQLQH
-96 LQNLFTQSELKHA
+96 LQSLFVQPELKHA
-109 WSEFAESLHPQ
+109 WNEFEESLHSQ
-120 TELIGSEEKIVKI
+120 YELEDGEEKIVRI
-133 RATAPSASYF
+133 RATAPSASFF

-208 GSAFAIAFSILVTW
+208 GSAFAITFSILITW
-222 LEKFYLAKCYKH
+222 LEKFCLAKCYKY

-242 DSLYDSG
+242 DALYDSG

-264 SATQARQLKE
+264 SATQARHLKE
-274 SLVTDLRSMLLELT
+274 SLVTDLRDMLL
-288 DKQQIQNEHLAEKL
+288 HLANSQKVENERLATTL
-302 SSTYRESGSQ
+302 STTYRETGQQ
-312 FADQVSGAIENSL
+312 FAEQVSGAIENSL

-338 ASGDQSGMVQHMLQD
+338 ASGDQSGMVQNMLQD

-368 QFSNLNE
+368 QFTNLNE

-382 AIETMQS
+382 AIQTMQT
-389 GFATLLQDMRQVSD
+389 GFGALLQDMRQVSD

-409 AQLIEQLLAEMK
+409 AQLIEQLLSEMK

-468 AREKAQAEHMSAFI
+468 AREKAQAEHMTAFI

-492 QSATMEKMATSV
+492 QSATMEKMAASV
-504 EALGE
+504 ESLGE

-517 IDKGQQQISAHQ
+517 IDKGQQQISANQ

-544 SDVDDQIKHLIETV
+544 SEVDDQIKQLVETV

-564 TTDTLRLLAE
+564 TTETLRLLAE
-574 QTNRQIQDMQTGADK
+574 QTNRQIQDMHTGADK
-589 MRVAAERFEHAGDRV
+589 MRLAAERFEHAGDRV

-655 LAANTQSEQTTRSQ
+655 LAANTQSEQTTRTQ
-669 FITDLKQHGERLQG
+669 FIADLKQHGERLQS
-683 YNREAQTFMENVSD
+683 YNREAQAFMENVSD

-708 GVTRSLDK
+708 GVSRSLDK

-721 DVEMAKASN
+721 DVEMAKAST